1 MSDDLDWRLLDRHL
15 AGEASPDDELAL
27 RHWVAAD
34 PGRDGMLRAL
44 SSVVRTADD
53 EYWDSGRAWSRVSA
67 RLQDPPRLSLYLERR
82 SSRGPR
88 GRVWLVAG
96 VIAATALAL
105 LVWRQLDSRRAAVG
119 MPAVSEISAGPAQQT
134 SFTLRDG
141 TRIVLNAGSRLR
153 YSTGFGVAAR
163 DVDLDGEGYFEVV
176 HDSARSFRVHAA
188 GSVTEDLGTRFV
200 VRAYP
205 ELRHVDIAVAEGH
218 VSLRRD
224 GGSARSTVG
233 AGQRGRVESDGS
245 VRVVDDVDV
254 ERWFDWTR
262 GGLLLDDV
270 TLRLAATEIGRR
282 FGVRVDIADSKLAA
296 RHVSARFRNE
306 TLSHVLD
313 AISATVGA
321 RWTRDGDRV
330 LLEKVP

>member
-1 MSDDLDWRLLDRHL
+1 MPDDLDWRLLDRHL
-15 AGEASPDDELAL
+15 AGETSPDDELAL

-44 SSVVRTADD
+44 SSAVRTAD
-53 EYWDSGRAWSRVSA
+53 EEHWDTGRAWSRVSA
-67 RLQDPPRLSLYLERR
+67 RLQDPQRLSLYLERR
-82 SSRGPR
+82 PSSGPR

-96 VIAATALAL
+96 VIAATVLVL
-105 LVWRQLDSRRAAVG
+105 IVWRQLESRRTAVG
-119 MPAVSEISAGPAQQT
+119 MPTVSEISAAPSQQT

-153 YSTGFGVAAR
+153 YSTGFGIAAR

-176 HDSARSFRVHAA
+176 HDPARSFRVHAA
-188 GSVTEDLGTRFV
+188 GTVTEDLGTRFV

-205 ELRHVDIAVAEGH
+205 ELGHVDVAVSEGH
-218 VSLRRD
+218 VSLRHD
-224 GGSARSTVG
+224 GASAHSMVG
-233 AGQRGRVESDGS
+233 AGQRGRSESDGS

-270 TLRLAATEIGRR
+270 TLRLAAKDIGRR
-282 FGVRVDIADSKLAA
+282 FGVRVDIADATLAS

-306 TLSHVLD
+306 TLPHVLD
-313 AISATVGA
+313 AISAMVGA